1 MSIRAH
7 VPSRDR
13 ARAAH
18 GAAPAQG
25 RRGGLERGAR
35 QRDGRH
41 DGKDVVSPAG
51 ARTIGGTGASA
62 GNALVSRGVGDEMRP
77 AETSCR
83 SRRVRTSR
91 GTEPNERTRREE
103 RPLARGGV
111 LARRALRGRRRNLEA
126 SADFCSSQ
134 IFYVVTTLA
143 VSVKRQIS
151 KNFCEKIYG
160 RCHEAAARG
169 AQTSSFYVQQ
179 NSRERI
185 SPGKTQRNLK
195 SIGRRTNAR
204 AVVPRVARARRS
216 RRGCFRPLST
226 ARSLPRVRPRRITRL
241 ETRRVASP
249 RTKTPTAAMSVA
261 LGAVCTLASAGPR
274 AAARCVL
281 ASNERPSTAAIAGAS
296 TRIGTRRGVAA
307 GTPPSRPTPRL
318 LRIFP
323 RTRAKANDG
332 TVRVQAPARPA
343 TAPGD
348 ETRDSRATVLSTRS
362 NLERARALT
371 AHPFLPVRH
380 LPPAPYSFSRSR
392 ARETI

>member
-1 MSIRAH
+1 
-7 VPSRDR
+7 V
-13 ARAAH
+13 
-18 GAAPAQG
+18 
-25 RRGGLERGAR
+25 
-35 QRDGRH
+35 
-41 DGKDVVSPAG
+41 
-51 ARTIGGTGASA
+51 
-62 GNALVSRGVGDEMRP
+62 
-77 AETSCR
+77 
-83 SRRVRTSR
+83 
-91 GTEPNERTRREE
+91 
-103 RPLARGGV
+103 
-111 LARRALRGRRRNLEA
+111 ARRRPEN
-126 SADFCSSQ
+126 
-134 IFYVVTTLA
+134 
-143 VSVKRQIS
+143 
-151 KNFCEKIYG
+151 
-160 RCHEAAARG
+160 
-169 AQTSSFYVQQ
+169 VQK

-195 SIGRRTNAR
+195 SVGRRTNAR

-216 RRGCFRPLST
+216 RRGCFRPLGT
-226 ARSLPRVRPRRITRL
+226 ARSLPRVRPRRIARL

-274 AAARCVL
+274 AAARPRAGARWVL
-281 ASNERPSTAAIAGAS
+281 AANERPSTAAIAGAS

-332 TVRVQAPARPA
+332 TVRVQARERPA

-348 ETRDSRATVLSTRS
+348 ETRDSRSTVLSTRS

-392 ARETI
+392 ARETM